1 VQVEQRFV
9 EVFRIAAL
17 QAGAVAMRLRGR
29 VAHERKGGHGT
40 LEGSAVSAADLATQD
55 VILYALHAYLP
66 GVAVDAEEDTDTRRL
81 FPPEGPGRPLVV
93 VDPIDGSLNYLRGS
107 DDFAVM
113 GSLVR
118 EGRFTA
124 SLIYFPVHGTTV
136 WAVRGE
142 GCWRED
148 AGGERRR
155 IGVAGAPDVVMVTPR
170 SPRRWRT
177 RLTDVAPEVVVSR
190 CSAVDS
196 SAPAL
201 GRARGAISEGLP
213 DRRRAIGYLLTTE
226 AGGVVTLGGTRWR
239 GEDPAR
245 LPRDAAPAV
254 TADGERT
261 AASILQA
268 VSR

>member
-1 VQVEQRFV
+1 MEQRFV
-9 EVFRIAAL
+9 DVFRIAAW
-17 QAGAVAMRLRGR
+17 QAGAVALRLRGR
-29 VAHERKGGHGT
+29 VAHERKGGAGT

-55 VILYALHAYLP
+55 LVLHALHAYLP

-81 FPPEGPGRPLVV
+81 FAPEGPSRPLVV

-113 GSLVR
+113 GALVR

-124 SLIYFPVHGTTV
+124 SLIHFPVSGTTV

-142 GCWRED
+142 GCWREE

-155 IGVAGAPDVVMVTPR
+155 VGVAGAPDVVMVTPR

-177 RLTDVAPEVVVSR
+177 KLAEVAPEVLVSR

-201 GRARGAISEGLP
+201 GRARGAVSEGRP
-213 DRRRAIGYLLTTE
+213 DRRRAIGFLLTTE

-254 TADGERT
+254 IGDSERT
-261 AASILQA
+261 ASHILA
-268 VSR
+268 AINR